1 MFVFID
7 IIYLSVNKYE
17 RYGNSEQFINT
28 QKCEINTKFLQKVC
42 RKEIKMIKKIDYK
55 YINPN
60 KIKSV
65 NKPTSYKNSKRQ
77 PRDIDEYIFGC
88 NMDKHSYK

>member
-1 MFVFID
+1 MNITEIPNSSFSLFKKGE
-7 IIYLSVNKYE
+7 NK
-17 RYGNSEQFINT
+17 
-28 QKCEINTKFLQKVC
+28 
-42 RKEIKMIKKIDYK
+42 MKKIDYK

-65 NKPTSYKNSKRQ
+65 NKPISYKNGERQ
-77 PRDIDEYIFGC
+77 PRDIDEFIYGY

>member
-1 MFVFID
+1 
-7 IIYLSVNKYE
+7 
-17 RYGNSEQFINT
+17 
-28 QKCEINTKFLQKVC
+28 
-42 RKEIKMIKKIDYK
+42 MIKKIDYK

-65 NKPTSYKNSKRQ
+65 NKPISYKNSKRQ